1 MQATLTPIAVVGAG
15 ALGCLF
21 GGLLARAGAAVTLI
35 GRAGHVEAIGRD
47 GLVLESGG
55 RKETIPLVATQN
67 MSAVRGAGL
76 LLFCVKSTDTEAVA
90 RAIAPDLSPA
100 TVVLSLQNGVDN
112 VERIHA
118 QLRAHVHADV
128 ANEIFPGLVYAAAQM
143 AGPGHVRHTGGGGIV
158 IGQLAASRRP
168 DGEDR
173 TLLDAIAALFAGA
186 GVAVRVSDE
195 VEVELWTKL
204 VMNCAYNAISALGGA
219 PYGEMVALA
228 DIRTVMRDAVR
239 EVAAVAAAKDIRL
252 PESIVD
258 AAIKLADGMPMQIS
272 STAQDIRRG
281 RRTEIDHLNG
291 YVVRAGQALGVATPV
306 NRTLYALMKLLE
318 RRSASS

>member
-1 MQATLTPIAVVGAG
+1 
-15 ALGCLF
+15 
-21 GGLLARAGAAVTLI
+21 VTLI
-35 GRAGHVEAIGRD
+35 GRTGHVEAIGRD

-67 MSAVRGAGL
+67 MPAVRGAGL
-76 LLFCVKSTDTEAVA
+76 LLFCVKSTDTDAVA

-118 QLRAHVHADV
+118 QLRAQIHTQVRTEA